1 MKRILY
7 STILGILLSAGA
19 AFSAQQTWTGQ
30 ITDSM
35 CGKDH
40 SMMQHGGKKVSAR
53 DCTLEC
59 VKAGA
64 KYAFVSNG
72 AVYEIQ
78 NQDLKD
84 LTVHAGHTVKL
95 TGEMSAD
102 KKSIKVDKIEM
113 PAGKKKS

>member
-1 MKRILY
+1 MKRALR
-7 STILGILLSAGA
+7 STSLGFLLSVAG

-53 DCTLEC
+53 ECTLAC
-59 VKAGA
+59 VKDGS

-72 AVYEIQ
+72 TVYEIQ

-84 LTVHAGHTVKL
+84 LATHAGHTVKL
-95 TGEMSAD
+95 TGEMSTDGKAL
-102 KKSIKVDKIEM
+102 KVDKIEM
-113 PAGKKKS
+113 PLGKKK